1 MTGGGAVTRL
11 ARSGAPAAL
20 SLAATLALGLGL
32 AAGLGVGVELRC
44 DAAACRLASGSLRD
58 DPVTLRFTRAE
69 AQVVRDVGGVYRG
82 RPGSRVACSLPVL
95 VAPDG
100 SSRALLPREVCPA
113 WTALDLVALR
123 QWAAGE
129 RASLHVVDWVVG
141 VHLGVLLGL
150 LLGLAWVL
158 GHLLGGERITV
169 DPRDGLRVA
178 RGGFASRAS
187 LHLPPSALACTVG
200 LQPRAATVASASPLP
215 TGHLYVEARD
225 GRWHLV
231 TRHRDLAERA
241 LAAFAAAGL
250 PHRIA
255 SDGDVTARASGV
267 LLRAL
272 VGSAV
277 WSAVLLGVTAAAVA
291 AAFDQVVPPL
301 P

>member
-1 MTGGGAVTRL
+1 MTRL

-20 SLAATLALGLGL
+20 ALAATLALGLGL

-44 DAAACRLASGSLRD
+44 DRAACRLASGSLRD
-58 DPVTLRFTRAE
+58 APVTLRFTRAE
-69 AQVVRDVGGVYRG
+69 AQVVRDAGGVYRG
-82 RPGSRVACSLPVL
+82 RPGARVACSFPVL

-141 VHLGVLLGL
+141 VHLGALLGIV
-150 LLGLAWVL
+150 LGLAWVL

-169 DPRDGLRVA
+169 DPRDGLRVS

-187 LHLPPSALACTVG
+187 LHLPPSSIAGTVG
-200 LQPRAATVASASPLP
+200 LRPRAAPADPAAPLP

-231 TRHRDLAERA
+231 TRHRDLAARA
-241 LAAFAAAGL
+241 LGALGALGV
-250 PHRIA
+250 PHRVA
-255 SDGDVTARASGV
+255 SDAEVTARASGV
-267 LLRAL
+267 LLRGL

-277 WSAVLLGVTAAAVA
+277 WSAVLLALVAGALAAT
-291 AAFDQVVPPL
+291 FEQVVPSL